1 MYAEILHHQHFCKNF
16 TRLFKGRDDVLEK
29 LRAYVKSEERNQPF
43 VMHGPSGCGKSSI
56 LAKCA
61 LMVSKK
67 KKSVVSNF
75 FYSRYVQCLEKK
87 LHQ

>member
-16 TRLFKGRDDVLEK
+16 TRLFKGRDEVLEK
-29 LRAYVKSEERNQPF
+29 LRIYVKSEEKNQPF

-61 LMVSKK
+61 LMVN
-67 KKSVVSNF
+67 NF
-75 FYSRYVQCLEKK
+75 N
-87 LHQ
+87 